1 MRSIF
6 RVVFY
11 LRSNY
16 VNKEGKASVM
26 IRIYL
31 NSERTSLGASG
42 IFVIPSMWDNKNNK
56 VKGRTSEALQM
67 NLQLENIKGH
77 LVSMFQKMEFDES
90 LSVELIKSKYLGKKT
105 EMDTIIDLFDAYI
118 ANQNK
123 LVGLSVSS
131 TTLRKYDVCK
141 RHFQRFLQ
149 ETYKRNDLLI
159 KEVTYS
165 TILDFDLFLRTVIR
179 QNANTSNKTM
189 KTLRTIVL
197 FGSKLGLFRSDPFI
211 GYKPHPIIHSRGF
224 LTEEELMS
232 IITKEFTLPRLAL
245 IRDVFIFS
253 CFTGLAYIDITLLRY
268 GNIVNMNGQ
277 KWIMIN
283 RKKTNVET
291 NILLLDIPE
300 RLINK
305 YRTEDSTD
313 ESNVFPML
321 SNQKTNSYL
330 KEIADLC
337 GIKKNL
343 TFHMARHTFA
353 TLQLAGGTDIYTV
366 SKLLTHSNLATTQ
379 VYAEVVNELKRDASE
394 RISLKDDA
402 SESATTDK
410 ETLAH

>member
-159 KEVTYS
+159 KEVTYA